1 VPPSAA
7 GQLAP
12 ATNNGTQS
20 AQFPQIAPQNQ
31 PGAAGTTPLVADGAA
46 RNVNALRA
54 ASPEP
59 QELTFQRLASTQAAW
74 LAALLVAFSLLLTH
88 IRLNRPAEARRR
100 KGVHRRQRTGVFQ
113 A

>member
-1 VPPSAA
+1 VPPSTA

-12 ATNNGTQS
+12 ATNGVPS
-20 AQFPQIAPQNQ
+20 AQFPQIAPQSGQ
-31 PGAAGTTPLVADGAA
+31 PGVNSPVVAGGAA
-46 RNVNALRA
+46 QNMGALRA

-74 LAALLVAFSLLLTH
+74 LAALLVAFSLLLTN
-88 IRLNRPAEARRR
+88 IRLNKPADARRR